1 MARVTLTPTPLV
13 PLTVGTTVAGVVDP
27 AGTASVAGA
36 GNGFTIPAPSSSNVN
51 LWLRVA
57 NASGGS
63 GTISVLA
70 GSQPLAISSGKG
82 PLTVTVAN
90 STTQW
95 VGPFDSS
102 IVAQNDGSLTIETS
116 VVMTVTAFTLD
127 GRRI

>member
-1 MARVTLTPTPLV
+1 MARITLTPTQLV
-13 PLTVGTTVAGVVDP
+13 ANGGVADP

-36 GNGFTIPAPSSSNVN
+36 GNGFTIAAPSGNNVN

-70 GSQPLAISSGKG
+70 GSQPLAISSGLG
-82 PLTVTVAN
+82 PVTVTVAN
-90 STTQW
+90 SSTQW
-95 VGPFDSS
+95 VGPFDSAR
-102 IVAQNDGSLTIETS
+102 VTQNDGSLTIETS

-127 GRRI
+127 GRRV